1 MLDPESYSRCPDGKD
16 ALITAAGGRRGF
28 AEDLGTALA
37 PGNILSGVRVD
48 AGSINSFIKESNSAQ
63 HLCGIG
69 YGQDVAFIAR
79 VNVFDV
85 VPVYD
90 GEVIRKA
97 GM

>member
-1 MLDPESYSRCPDGKD
+1 M
-16 ALITAAGGRRGF
+16 
-28 AEDLGTALA
+28 GTALA
-37 PGNILSGVRVD
+37 LGTILSGVHVD
-48 AGSINSFIKESNSAQ
+48 AGSITSFIKEPNSAQ